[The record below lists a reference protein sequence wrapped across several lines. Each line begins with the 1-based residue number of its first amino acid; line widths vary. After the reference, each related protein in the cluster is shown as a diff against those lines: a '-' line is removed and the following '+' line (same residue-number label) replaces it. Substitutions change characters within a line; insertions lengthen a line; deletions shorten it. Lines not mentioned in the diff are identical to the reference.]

1 MPTYP
6 LSIPSELKVRSHY
19 LRKQH
24 AVGVSESPFDYEQQV
39 YVHDGER
46 YLLDLTF
53 APVSGAESSLT
64 AWVTATAY
72 VIGDQRSTGGVN
84 YECLSNH
91 TSGTFQT
98 DYDAGNWK
106 RIEIHA
112 AIGFYQDIQ
121 GMEGTISINISG
133 YDKSVSG
140 DTSITFRLAKGG
152 APGYRQSINGIWE
165 FDSLQLAEVV

>member
-6 LSIPSELKVRSHY
+6 LTIPSELKVRSHY

-24 AVGVSESPFDYEQQV
+24 AVGVSESPFDYQQQV
-39 YVHDGER
+39 FVHDGER

-53 APVSGAESSLT
+53 APVAD
-64 AWVTATAY
+64 ADAAA
-72 VIGDQRSTGGVN
+72 VIT
-84 YECLSNH
+84 
-91 TSGTFQT
+91 
-98 DYDAGNWK
+98 
-106 RIEIHA
+106 
-112 AIGFYQDIQ
+112 FYQNIQ
-121 GMEGTISINISG
+121 GMEGTFSINISG